1 MFQDLNH
8 IEYIKV
14 VPLGKNKRVS
24 KEKFQSILVVIF
36 HEVVIGVGGVDLVVV
51 RILKDRRVK
60 CIERDKVLNLTLLV
74 LNEPRVHNAFT
85 WTKEMM
91 DVTFR

>member
-1 MFQDLNH
+1 MFQDFHH
-8 IEYIKV
+8 IEYVKI

-24 KEKFQSILVVIF
+24 EEKFQSIRVVIF

-51 RILKDRRVK
+51 CILKDRRVK

-74 LNEPRVHNAFT
+74 FNEP
-85 WTKEMM
+85 
-91 DVTFR
+91 